1 MSTFQVLICGW
12 SYRTTFNNELWTSM
26 PPLYSLPLYS
36 MKPSLR
42 NLFMK
47 KLTRDRVVPIIPF
60 APNRLLNVK
69 DRLEGGPYAQRQA
82 PTTHRQTRTMD
93 LALCPPWGIG
103 TLRTRRGG
111 ASW

>member
-1 MSTFQVLICGW
+1 
-12 SYRTTFNNELWTSM
+12 M
-26 PPLYSLPLYS
+26 PPLYSPPLYS

-69 DRLEGGPYAQRQA
+69 DRLEAGS
-82 PTTHRQTRTMD
+82 
-93 LALCPPWGIG
+93 LCPAPGTHNPSANPNHGFGLMPALGDRNITHKKRRCVLVSNIAQKCIG
-103 TLRTRRGG
+103 PKINMRD
-111 ASW
+111 

>member
-26 PPLYSLPLYS
+26 APLYSPPLYS

-42 NLFMK
+42 NLFMT

-69 DRLEGGPYAQRQA
+69 DRLEGGLMPSARHPQPIGKPEPWIWPYAR
-82 PTTHRQTRTMD
+82 P
-93 LALCPPWGIG
+93 
-103 TLRTRRGG
+103 GG
-111 ASW
+111 